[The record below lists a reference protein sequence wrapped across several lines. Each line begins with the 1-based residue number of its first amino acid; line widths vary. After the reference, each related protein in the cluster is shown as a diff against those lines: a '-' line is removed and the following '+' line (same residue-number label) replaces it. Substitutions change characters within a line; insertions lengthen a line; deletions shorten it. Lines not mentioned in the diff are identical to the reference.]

1 MFKWKDFVV
10 LGGYLKGISYFCK
23 NDLSCMTRSNINR
36 LKIVLAEEQRSN
48 KWLAE
53 QLGKDQGTISK
64 WVTNT
69 TQPDLMNLMR
79 IAKALNV
86 DVCRLLNTAVIENK
100 HE

>member
-1 MFKWKDFVV
+1 M
-10 LGGYLKGISYFCK
+10 I
-23 NDLSCMTRSNINR
+23 RSNINR

>member
-1 MFKWKDFVV
+1 MHCKDTI
-10 LGGYLKGISYFCK
+10 LRTQNNWPYSKLIPNSG
-23 NDLSCMTRSNINR
+23 
-36 LKIVLAEEQRSN
+36 N

-79 IAKALNV
+79 IAKALNI
-86 DVCRLLNTAVIENK
+86 DVGRLLNTAVIENK

>member
-1 MFKWKDFVV
+1 
-10 LGGYLKGISYFCK
+10 
-23 NDLSCMTRSNINR
+23 MTRSNINR

-53 QLGKDQGTISK
+53 QLGKGQGTISK

-86 DVCRLLNTAVIENK
+86 DVSRLLNTTVIENK

>member
-1 MFKWKDFVV
+1 
-10 LGGYLKGISYFCK
+10 
-23 NDLSCMTRSNINR
+23 MTRSNINR

-79 IAKALNV
+79 IA
-86 DVCRLLNTAVIENK
+86 
-100 HE
+100 

>member
-1 MFKWKDFVV
+1 
-10 LGGYLKGISYFCK
+10 
-23 NDLSCMTRSNINR
+23 MTRSNINR

-69 TQPDLMNLMR
+69 TRPDLMNFMR

-86 DVCRLLNTAVIENK
+86 DVGRLLNTAVIENK

>member
-1 MFKWKDFVV
+1 
-10 LGGYLKGISYFCK
+10 
-23 NDLSCMTRSNINR
+23 MTRSNINR

-86 DVCRLLNTAVIENK
+86 DVSRLLNTAVIE

>member
-1 MFKWKDFVV
+1 
-10 LGGYLKGISYFCK
+10 
-23 NDLSCMTRSNINR
+23 MTRSNINR

-86 DVCRLLNTAVIENK
+86 DVSRLLNTAVIGNK
-100 HE
+100 YE

>member
-1 MFKWKDFVV
+1 
-10 LGGYLKGISYFCK
+10 
-23 NDLSCMTRSNINR
+23 MTRSNINR

-86 DVCRLLNTAVIENK
+86 DVSRLLNTTVIENK

>member
-1 MFKWKDFVV
+1 
-10 LGGYLKGISYFCK
+10 
-23 NDLSCMTRSNINR
+23 MTRSNINR

-48 KWLAE
+48 KWLVE

-86 DVCRLLNTAVIENK
+86 DVSRLLNTAVIENK

>member
-1 MFKWKDFVV
+1 
-10 LGGYLKGISYFCK
+10 
-23 NDLSCMTRSNINR
+23 MTRSNINR

-79 IAKALNV
+79 IAKTLNV
-86 DVCRLLNTAVIENK
+86 DVSRLLNTAIIENK
-100 HE
+100 HV

>member
-1 MFKWKDFVV
+1 MEGFCSSRRLSQRNIF
-10 LGGYLKGISYFCK
+10 FCK

-69 TQPDLMNLMR
+69 TRPDLMNLMR

-86 DVCRLLNTAVIENK
+86 DVGRLLNTAVIENK

>member
-1 MFKWKDFVV
+1 
-10 LGGYLKGISYFCK
+10 
-23 NDLSCMTRSNINR
+23 MTRSNINR

-48 KWLAE
+48 KWLVE

-86 DVCRLLNTAVIENK
+86 DVSRLLNTTVIENK

>member
-1 MFKWKDFVV
+1 
-10 LGGYLKGISYFCK
+10 
-23 NDLSCMTRSNINR
+23 MTRSNINR
-36 LKIVLAEEQRSN
+36 LKIVLAEEERSN
-48 KWLAE
+48 KWLVE

-64 WVTNT
+64 WITNT

-86 DVCRLLNTAVIENK
+86 DVSRLLNTTVIENK

>member
-1 MFKWKDFVV
+1 
-10 LGGYLKGISYFCK
+10 
-23 NDLSCMTRSNINR
+23 MTRSNINR

-86 DVCRLLNTAVIENK
+86 DVSRLLNTAVIENK

>member
-1 MFKWKDFVV
+1 
-10 LGGYLKGISYFCK
+10 
-23 NDLSCMTRSNINR
+23 MTRSNINR

-86 DVCRLLNTAVIENK
+86 DLSRLLNTTVIENK

>member
-1 MFKWKDFVV
+1 
-10 LGGYLKGISYFCK
+10 
-23 NDLSCMTRSNINR
+23 MTRSNINR

-86 DVCRLLNTAVIENK
+86 DVSRLLNTAIIENK

>member
-10 LGGYLKGISYFCK
+10 LGGYLIGISYFCK

-69 TQPDLMNLMR
+69 IQPDLMNLMR

>member
-1 MFKWKDFVV
+1 
-10 LGGYLKGISYFCK
+10 
-23 NDLSCMTRSNINR
+23 MTISNINR

-64 WVTNT
+64 RVTNT

-86 DVCRLLNTAVIENK
+86 DVSRLLNTAIIENK

>member
-1 MFKWKDFVV
+1 
-10 LGGYLKGISYFCK
+10 
-23 NDLSCMTRSNINR
+23 MTRSNINR

-53 QLGKDQGTISK
+53 QLGKAQGTISK

-69 TQPDLMNLMR
+69 IQPDLMNLMR

>member
-1 MFKWKDFVV
+1 MFKWKDFVALV
-10 LGGYLKGISYFCK
+10 GYLKEISYFCK

-69 TQPDLMNLMR
+69 TRPDLMNLMR

-86 DVCRLLNTAVIENK
+86 DVGRLLNTAVIENK

>member
-1 MFKWKDFVV
+1 
-10 LGGYLKGISYFCK
+10 
-23 NDLSCMTRSNINR
+23 MTRSNINR

-86 DVCRLLNTAVIENK
+86 DVSRLLNTTVIDNK

>member
-1 MFKWKDFVV
+1 
-10 LGGYLKGISYFCK
+10 
-23 NDLSCMTRSNINR
+23 MTRSNINR

-69 TQPDLMNLMR
+69 TQPDLMNLMC
-79 IAKALNV
+79 IVKALNV
-86 DVCRLLNTAVIENK
+86 DVSRLLNTAVIENK

>member
-1 MFKWKDFVV
+1 
-10 LGGYLKGISYFCK
+10 
-23 NDLSCMTRSNINR
+23 MTRSNINR

>member
-10 LGGYLKGISYFCK
+10 LGDYLKGISYFCK

-48 KWLAE
+48 KWLVE

-86 DVCRLLNTAVIENK
+86 DVSRLLNTTVIENK

>member
-1 MFKWKDFVV
+1 
-10 LGGYLKGISYFCK
+10 
-23 NDLSCMTRSNINR
+23 MTISNINR

-86 DVCRLLNTAVIENK
+86 DVSRLLNTAVIENK

>member
-1 MFKWKDFVV
+1 
-10 LGGYLKGISYFCK
+10 
-23 NDLSCMTRSNINR
+23 MTRSNINR

-53 QLGKDQGTISK
+53 QLGKNQGTISK

-86 DVCRLLNTAVIENK
+86 DVSRLLNTTVIENK